1 MRAQVVLALAGATA
15 FLAMAQP
22 AAAQD
27 RYYDDGYRYNSARD
41 SCERERNQRTAIGA
55 VLGAVIGG
63 AVGNNVAH
71 DQSDG
76 SVIGAVV
83 GGVAGGA
90 IARGR
95 NTCDDYNS
103 AYYGDDDAY
112 AYGEAPYEEPYY
124 GEDEYYEAPR
134 QYAQNDRCRWGTMSY
149 YDRRGR
155 RQHDERVWMCI
166 GRDGVWRPAE

>member
-15 FLAMAQP
+15 FLALAQP

-95 NTCDDYNS
+95 NNCADLDG
-103 AYYGDDDAY
+103 AYYGDDDRY
-112 AYGEAPYEEPYY
+112 AYDEPYY
-124 GEDEYYEAPR
+124 GEDEYYEPPR
-134 QYAQNDRCRWGTMSY
+134 QHAYNDRCRWGTMSY

-155 RQHDERVWMCI
+155 RQYEERVWMCQD
-166 GRDGVWRPAE
+166 RDGVWRPAE

>member
-15 FLAMAQP
+15 FLALAQP
-22 AAAQD
+22 AAAQG
-27 RYYDDGYRYNSARD
+27 RYYDDDYRYNSARE

-63 AVGNNVAH
+63 AVGNNVAQ

-90 IARGR
+90 LARGR
-95 NTCDDYNS
+95 NNCRDLAS
-103 AYYGDDDAY
+103 AYYGGEGD
-112 AYGEAPYEEPYY
+112 YGYEEPYGGPY
-124 GEDEYYEAPR
+124 GEDEYYEGPR
-134 QYAQNDRCRWGTMSY
+134 QYAHDDRCRWGVMTY

-155 RQHDERVWMCI
+155 REYEERVWMCVD
-166 GRDGVWRPAE
+166 RDGVWRPAED